1 MEFIFLRHLYL
12 GETNDC
18 EQSWMKKVTVV
29 ENKWKKDVKSPMIL
43 AINLNFN
50 LYEKPYPL
58 QIESLYFKTREQLFR
73 WLLV

>member
-1 MEFIFLRHLYL
+1 
-12 GETNDC
+12 
-18 EQSWMKKVTVV
+18 MKKVTVV

-50 LYEKPYPL
+50 LYKKPYPL